1 MGKETGKQSNILFQ
15 GALLHNAENGKS
27 LMFPEEGA
35 KFIKINC
42 FFCFFFC
49 SLKIIHKRVSP
60 KILYAVRKQT
70 QKNSVYRLVV
80 FTFVGKNERK
90 KCPILLK
97 IKMKIV
103 AEDY

>member
-70 QKNSVYRLVV
+70 QKIQFIDLWFLLLSV
-80 FTFVGKNERK
+80 
-90 KCPILLK
+90 
-97 IKMKIV
+97 KMKEKN
-103 AEDY
+103 AQSC